1 MYKWIIEG
9 KLAQAPFP
17 SLGELA
23 DLRRLFDAIIVLT
36 MPHEQPLNEKYIEIL
51 ESHGFQVLHVPTLDF
66 HPLELFD
73 LLKTSI
79 FIDENL
85 ERSHRVLVHCMGGI
99 GRSGLVTAAYLIF
112 KGYDIYDAVKHV
124 RTVVPGAIENRGQAL
139 MLENYYTLVKSFNRE
154 LLRDYGKKIF
164 TLGDPKA
171 VLHASKTTQFTIE
184 LLSNLHVNEAFS
196 ISAMA
201 QSLLHFHDVKVRSKL
216 KEVFENMEFSS
227 ASEEVLSFIHLLD
240 FYQDGRVVLTIY
252 DYLPDRVDLILLC
265 KWGCDKIVEVSSSA
279 KKTVEK
285 LVGRKVSLSW
295 ANYLDYV

>member
-1 MYKWIIEG
+1 
-9 KLAQAPFP
+9 
-17 SLGELA
+17 
-23 DLRRLFDAIIVLT
+23 
-36 MPHEQPLNEKYIEIL
+36 
-51 ESHGFQVLHVPTLDF
+51 
-66 HPLELFD
+66 
-73 LLKTSI
+73 
-79 FIDENL
+79 
-85 ERSHRVLVHCMGGI
+85 
-99 GRSGLVTAAYLIF
+99 
-112 KGYDIYDAVKHV
+112 
-124 RTVVPGAIENRGQAL
+124 
-139 MLENYYTLVKSFNRE
+139 

-184 LLSNLHVNEAFS
+184 LLSNLHVNEEVL

-201 QSLLHFHDVKVRSKL
+201 QSLLHFHDVEVRSKL
-216 KEVFENMEFSS
+216 KEVFENIELSS
-227 ASEEVLSFIHLLD
+227 ESEEVLSFIHLLD

-252 DYLPDRVDLILLC
+252 DYFPDRVDSILLC